1 MDVDSM
7 RIFSN
12 LMCSII
18 LLLFT
23 HTIHA
28 ADLQKIKQ
36 VNTALTDA
44 YITAKIET
52 SILAAKLFE
61 DESIPLVGINA
72 STENGIVTIT
82 GHVIKQKSI
91 DIIIARAQQVH
102 GVKKIIS
109 NLTVADPSTP
119 SIQSAG

>member
-1 MDVDSM
+1 MRKFYHLILALSM
-7 RIFSN
+7 FGQ
-12 LMCSII
+12 
-18 LLLFT
+18 
-23 HTIHA
+23 TIHA
-28 ADLQKIKQ
+28 ADLKKIQQ

-52 SILAAKLFE
+52 SILGAKLFE

-72 STENGIVTIT
+72 STVDGIVTIS
-82 GHVIKQKSI
+82 GHVAKQSSI
-91 DIIIARAQQVH
+91 NIIITRAEKVH

-119 SIQSAG
+119 PNKDN